1 MDLIIII
8 ICVTY
13 YILGFVALS
22 FLWKSMSQSGDEGL
36 YLVLTG
42 FGYLVLTVF
51 GLGIIP
57 IICLVS
63 AEISL
68 RIEKHTSNKGKQ
80 KVNIYTTSLN
90 NGIIKTNNYLA
101 YNFPDEKYM
110 GVIEIDV
117 RNISYEEINKI
128 IDKLNKWAENEIK
141 KIAKIRAL
149 EEINKNSM

>member
-22 FLWKSMSQSGDEGL
+22 FLWKSMSQFGDEGL
-36 YLVLTG
+36 
-42 FGYLVLTVF
+42 YLVLTVF